1 MTYEEIEKGMEVRIV
16 VPTPKFCVNGT
27 IKDKGI
33 STVGGR
39 EVERVYV
46 DTARGGRRICAP
58 SVLRLI
64 S

>member
-1 MTYEEIEKGMEVRIV
+1 MEYDEIEKGMEVRIE
-16 VPTPKFCVNGT
+16 VPTPKFCTNGT
-27 IKDKGI
+27 VKAKEI
-33 STVGGR
+33 STVGGK

-46 DTARGGRRICAP
+46 DTAERGRRICAP